1 MGLMMDDAQG
11 REGQRPRG
19 FRAWLK
25 HAFAVEKYEE
35 SSLSDA
41 DKRILRK
48 IAGQIHERR
57 LTAAAILWIQSNRH
71 MGWLASQAL
80 VMFGPIFD
88 MTHTFFNAFSR
99 NLGLYVAPAD
109 YPLLHAALEKRYSIE
124 YFIQQLEAYAAG
136 DYNTGSPEHEAP
148 PSGDA
153 DPVDNQAA
161 GDASDSQEDRH

>member
-1 MGLMMDDAQG
+1 MGLMKDDSHG
-11 REGQRPRG
+11 EERQRPRG
-19 FRAWLK
+19 LRAWLR

-71 MGWLASQAL
+71 MGWLTSQAL

-99 NLGLYVAPAD
+99 NLGLYISPAD
-109 YPLLHAALEKRYSIE
+109 FPKLHAALEKRYSIE
-124 YFIQQLEAYAAG
+124 YFIQQLEAHAAG
-136 DYNTGSPEHEAP
+136 DYNMGSPEQQASP
-148 PSGDA
+148 AGDD
-153 DPVDNQAA
+153 DPNGSHAA
-161 GDASDSQEDRH
+161 GDASDSREDTH